1 MSLALAEHKKED
13 RDQQVPAIIA
23 ALGPKS
29 IVLIGLMGAGKTAV
43 GKRLAAKLDLPF
55 VDADKEIEEA
65 AGNRSRKSSPSTAR
79 PISARASG
87 K

>member
-13 RDQQVPAIIA
+13 GDQQVPAIIA

-43 GKRLAAKLDLPF
+43 GKRLAASMRRR
-55 VDADKEIEEA
+55 
-65 AGNRSRKSSPSTAR
+65 AGQ
-79 PISARASG
+79 PIIR
-87 K
+87 